1 MGIRRHVLISLA
13 LLLGTARLA
22 GAGEEEDLQRQIE
35 LQRTNATD
43 LERLDETRAA
53 GEEITRLK
61 DWLNQAWTLRS
72 RHEVDEVRPV
82 LDRCAAQAELVRQM
96 IMAARWQTQVKSR
109 EAAIE
114 RARNKTQQTRSALQK
129 LQAERRELEEKTQ

>member
-1 MGIRRHVLISLA
+1 MGIRRYVLIPLA
-13 LLLGTARLA
+13 LLLGTASIA

-35 LQRTNATD
+35 LQRTNAAD

-53 GEEITRLK
+53 GEELTRLK
-61 DWLNQAWTLRS
+61 DWLNQAWTLRA
-72 RHEVDEVRPV
+72 RHELDDVRPV

-96 IMAARWQTQVKSR
+96 IMAARWQTQVKAR

-114 RARNKTQQTRSALQK
+114 RARHKTQQTRAALQK
-129 LQAERRELEEKTQ
+129 LQAERRALEEKTQ